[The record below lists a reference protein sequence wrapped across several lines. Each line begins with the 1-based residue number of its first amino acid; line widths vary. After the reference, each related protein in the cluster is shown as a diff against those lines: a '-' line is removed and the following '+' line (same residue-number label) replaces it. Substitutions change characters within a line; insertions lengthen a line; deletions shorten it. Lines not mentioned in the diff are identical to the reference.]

1 LPLWYILAALA
12 VATGLFVAFKIVEKI
27 L

>member
-1 LPLWYILAALA
+1 LPLWYIVAGFA